1 MRALID
7 TNVLLDLLL
16 ERPVFVAA
24 ADAIWQANIEGRF
37 EGYISAVTPV
47 NLFYIAH
54 RLRDLTT
61 AHYVVSEVLKVFS
74 VCPLDG
80 ALLRLASSLFFK
92 DYEDA
97 VQCASAIGA
106 SLDCIVT
113 RNVSDFVNASL
124 PVLTP
129 SEFLAQLE
137 SLPE

>member
-16 ERPVFVAA
+16 ERPVFVGA
-24 ADAIWQANIEGRF
+24 ADAVWQANVEGRF
-37 EGYISAVTPV
+37 EGYISAITPV
-47 NLFYIAH
+47 NLFYIAR

-61 AHYVVSEVLKVFS
+61 ATYVVSEVLKVFS

-80 ALLRLASSLFFK
+80 TLLRQAHSLSFK

-97 VQCASAIGA
+97 VQCVSAIGA
-106 SLDCIVT
+106 GLDCIVT
-113 RNVSDFVNASL
+113 RNVSDFVTAPL

-137 SLPE
+137 SSAE